1 MSLRSTSKV
10 VSIDL
15 VVGKGPKMTLSP
27 IDLRPKSSYS
37 RILAI
42 NGHTLFAATLSFLL
56 GAFSAD
62 EVVVAAA
69 SLQLHAKSRTTSS
82 SEHSKICTFT

>member
-1 MSLRSTSKV
+1 MLVTL
-10 VSIDL
+10 DL
-15 VVGKGPKMTLSP
+15 VVGKGPKIMLSP

-37 RILAI
+37 EILAI

-62 EVVVAAA
+62 EVVVTAA
-69 SLQLHAKSRTTSS
+69 SL
-82 SEHSKICTFT
+82 